1 MKNVY
6 EVLEISIVSFAED
19 IVTSST
25 VDGSFNGKD
34 HGFDNPN
41 PNSDPANFS

>member
-6 EVLEISIVSFAED
+6 EVLKISIVAFDED

-25 VDGSFNGKD
+25 VNGNFNGEEHEFGNPNDGSFETNG
-34 HGFDNPN
+34 
-41 PNSDPANFS
+41 

>member
-6 EVLEISIVSFAED
+6 EVLEISIVAFGED

-25 VDGSFNGKD
+25 VNGSFNGD
-34 HGFDNPN
+34 PPSFGNPSN
-41 PNSDPANFS
+41 PANFSEG